1 MEGSLGNQVL
11 MEQVV
16 VFSFA
21 PSELLGQEAMVMMAA
36 PPSEMELVERQET
49 ARQTEGEDEVLIVKV
64 AMKEVLRMVVK
75 VPLS

>member
-36 PPSEMELVERQET
+36 PPSEMELVER
-49 ARQTEGEDEVLIVKV
+49 
-64 AMKEVLRMVVK
+64 
-75 VPLS
+75 